1 MESVGLYEY
10 SSKDLIGHGAFAV
23 VYKGRVKGR
32 PNQPVAIK
40 AITKKNLNKSQNLLS
55 KEIKILKELTELHHD
70 NVVALL
76 DCKETSQHVYLVM
89 EYCNGGDL
97 ADYLSVKGTLSED
110 TIRLFLVQ
118 LAGAIKALVSKE
130 IVHRDLKPQNILL
143 HHDGRKNPAPQD
155 IKLKI
160 ADFGFARFLQDGVM
174 AATLCGS
181 PMYMAPEV
189 IMSLQYNSK
198 ADLWSLG
205 TIVFQCLTGKA
216 PFQAQ
221 TPQALKNFYEKN
233 ADLAPKIP
241 SGTSPELRDLLLG
254 LLKRN
259 AKDRL
264 EFDVFFHHAFL
275 RGPTAQDYPE
285 DRPQHR
291 TTRPVPVPPQTRS
304 SSSTPKN
311 SVPTSCGLSPGVP
324 GMLPPSPVVKR
335 GIVGSSPR
343 AVSLPR
349 DMDNQP
355 HGHEATPT
363 ASVLKRESTGSSPET
378 NDPDDFVIVPDHLTM
393 DVVEQRKVGGAAGY
407 SPGMRRHTVSGAP
420 RPVSLPVNIGPQS
433 EPIPVPSQKAAYQM
447 IQQSL
452 IRSRSK
458 SGDSISAMSGVS
470 SASGGSTLG
479 PLPEEDVAPTKGGH
493 SSPGADRRHRTSSL
507 SSPMSSPKS
516 PGGKS
521 IKSRRISAPPIP
533 DICQMSPPPV
543 HYTMG
548 TPPLGHRR
556 RTSSSSSCGGASP
569 PNVTW
574 QVSPNSPAP
583 IGRITPSASP
593 IRRVG
598 SGSQMTNF
606 PNVPCLSPILG
617 SPNKGMERGGTGAL
631 APLSTSRGSTIS
643 GNRAATVPDNL
654 SKLQD
659 GDFSGKRRSAEL
671 SYGRN
676 VVLNYGGATGYPALS
691 PHPVF
696 ERSSSMNSLTRRSSF
711 TGQENVG
718 PLLLPDFCPPD
729 LSEDTL
735 MAPEHNEILKKLKF
749 VLMLAD
755 TIIEVAR
762 AKAAPLSIL
771 AETVP
776 ARNVEAGEWDPN
788 SPTHRRLQQLLLY
801 MKCSQFLNSTVD
813 FSRAELQSKRLKPS
827 SSVVNAIGTMS
838 ERLRHCVS
846 MVKML
851 NSDNFLVNSG
861 LDPQSTSMTADKI
874 LYDYALEQCQ
884 SAALDEVFGNPGECF
899 HRYHVAHVLLHALQW
914 SAQNPEDKNA
924 VALYKEAV
932 EKRFKVLESEGFVRT
947 FEDQSV

>member
-1 MESVGLYEY
+1 MESLGLYEY

-23 VYKGRVKGR
+23 VYKGRFRGR

-76 DCKETSQHVYLVM
+76 DCKETTQHVYLVM

-97 ADYLSVKGTLSED
+97 ADYLAVKGTLSED

-221 TPQALKNFYEKN
+221 TPQALKQFYEKN
-233 ADLAPKIP
+233 ANLAPKIP
-241 SGTSPELRDLLLG
+241 PGTSKDLRDLLVG

-259 AKDRL
+259 AKDRF
-264 EFDVFFHHAFL
+264 EFDVFFNHPFL
-275 RGPTAQDYPE
+275 RRVQENSGPKPITTRSPA
-285 DRPQHR
+285 
-291 TTRPVPVPPQTRS
+291 TRPVAVPPPTRS

-311 SVPTSCGLSPGVP
+311 SIPTSCGSAQSPGAS
-324 GMLPPSPVVKR
+324 GMLPPSPAVR
-335 GIVGSSPR
+335 TGMISSPR
-343 AVSLPR
+343 GSLPR
-349 DMDNQP
+349 YMDAYEAQRLTEVKPESSPDNQ
-355 HGHEATPT
+355 E
-363 ASVLKRESTGSSPET
+363 
-378 NDPDDFVIVPDHLTM
+378 PDDFVMVPDHLTM
-393 DVVEQRKVGGAAGY
+393 DAVEHRKSGGPQQGGAGY

-420 RPVSLPVNIGPQS
+420 RPVSLAVQQS
-433 EPIPVPSQKAAYQM
+433 EPIPVPSQKAAYQQM
-447 IQQSL
+447 QQSSMT
-452 IRSRSK
+452 RSRSK
-458 SGDSISAMSGVS
+458 SGDSVSAMSGVS

-479 PLPEEDVAPTKGGH
+479 PLPEDEEAPGKGGLAQA
-493 SSPGADRRHRTSSL
+493 SPSVVRRHRASSV
-507 SSPMSSPKS
+507 SSPTSSPKS

-521 IKSRRISAPPIP
+521 IKTRRISAPPIP

-543 HYTMG
+543 QYTMG

-569 PNVTW
+569 PNVMW

-583 IGRITPSASP
+583 RLTPSASP

-598 SGSQMTNF
+598 SGTQMSNF

-617 SPNKGMERGGTGAL
+617 SPNKAMERDSSAL
-631 APLSTSRGSTIS
+631 VRLSSSRASNLS
-643 GNRAATVPDNL
+643 SSRAATVPENL
-654 SKLQD
+654 SNLQE
-659 GDFSGKRRSAEL
+659 DFNTKRRSAEL

-676 VVLNYGGATGYPALS
+676 VVLNYGGQSGFPTLG
-691 PHPVF
+691 PHPIF
-696 ERSSSMNSLTRRSSF
+696 ERSTSLNSLTRRTSF
-711 TGQENVG
+711 SGKENMG
-718 PLLLPDFCPPD
+718 PMLLPDFCPPD

-735 MAPEHNEILKKLKF
+735 MAPEHNEILNKLKF
-749 VLMLAD
+749 ILVLVD

-762 AKAAPLSIL
+762 AKAAPLSVL
-771 AETVP
+771 AESMTP
-776 ARNVEAGEWDPN
+776 RNAETGELDTN
-788 SPTHRRLQQLLLY
+788 SPIHRRLQQLLLH
-801 MKCSQFLNSTVD
+801 MRCLHLLSQTLD

-827 SSVVNAIGTMS
+827 SSVKNVIATLN
-838 ERLRHCVS
+838 ERFRHCIS

-851 NSDNFLVNSG
+851 NSDNILAQSG
-861 LDPQSTSMTADKI
+861 LDAQSTSMTADKI
-874 LYDYALEQCQ
+874 LYEYAIEQCQ
-884 SAALDEVFGNPGECF
+884 SAALDELFGNPGECF
-899 HRYHVAHVLLHALQW
+899 QRYHGAHVILHALQCHT
-914 SAQNPEDKNA
+914 QNEEDKNA
-924 VALYKEAV
+924 VTVYKEAV
-932 EKRFKVLESEGFVRT
+932 EKRLSVLESEGFVRT
-947 FEDQSV
+947 FDTNVH